1 MEQVACSTC
10 CDFTTPDLSHS
21 SLSHTRL
28 RAHRGRTRA
37 LSLGDGVLVHGRCT
51 VFTIL
56 LLYSVTL
63 AGALEAHISSTDPGG
78 VVVFNASLGHG
89 WGYHVDRSK
98 SQSALPFL
106 QLDSSTGL
114 VYWRGGWKL
123 CLQLRDNPI
132 HMHIVSRTWQ
142 WRSQSS
148 ANATVVPYS
157 VFVHGCKEPHRT
169 LKYKRLKTQGMHTII
184 LSSKVAPTQCIP
196 QLTTLMTITDFLP
209 HSLHQCQITVD
220 LPMSS
225 PVSVDS
231 SLIFRAAARLC
242 FIQDTISVEFFVS
255 VLCDGSQLFQV
266 PFELQIHSQS
276 PFPPSAHIRSRRAAN
291 NQPRFDPTAYIVH
304 VKEEQPPGVQVA
316 TITAVDTD
324 TEGAG
329 TLTYTMI
336 PTRDERS
343 QSRFAINPLTG
354 TINTTLKLDRE
365 SIKAHYFLVIA
376 TDHGVP
382 AQSASASLTI
392 IVDDVNDHAPRFDQQ
407 VYNIDFPE
415 NQNIGFPVLT
425 VQATDQDFLKNSE
438 IRYSI
443 LNSAS
448 PNDAFMINP
457 LLGAISTMRKLDRE
471 THPSYQ
477 LLIQAIDQG
486 DLGERKSST
495 ATVNITI
502 TDENDNSPIFAKGQ
516 ESYVVNIVEDEPVS
530 STEPIIQV
538 TATDKDIGQNSEI
551 LYQLSGKN
559 HEKFSI
565 NANTGEIFLVEQ
577 LDYEEEDEYRLTVRA
592 EDQGNPSRRGTAT
605 VLVHVIDVNDN
616 APYFTSDS
624 YTGYVV
630 ENSELGAS
638 IIQVLAFDRDSGEN
652 SRLVYTLM
660 GSSDNQSLPL
670 SIDQQ
675 SGWIETSGKIDRENN
690 PEYSLTVKV
699 TDSGSPKLSATTAVV
714 IGVRDINDNAP
725 IFTSRFYQ
733 ATVSEEARIGDEVI
747 RVTAEDIDEGVNARV
762 HYDIIAGNIGDVFQM
777 SQSNNQGLITV
788 KKELDARQQN
798 RYSLTVTATD
808 TGGRKDTVQVNVNV
822 TDFNRNAPEF
832 QATPFQ
838 FSVDENV
845 PIGTSVFRVRAI
857 DRDRGENARITYSL
871 DPGVKAFAIDP
882 HTGEITT
889 RFELNRESTPGYM
902 LRVTA
907 TDNGKPQLQ
916 DSEDIDVTINDE
928 NDNKPE
934 FTETIYTGSIREDAL
949 RGEPVLQITAHDFDK
964 DANGQVFYT
973 FDGGN
978 DGNGDFSIDSALGM
992 IRVAKFLDRERI
1004 PNYELVALAI
1014 DRGTPPQSS
1023 SVIVRIK
1030 VDDVNDNHPEF
1041 EADEL
1046 NVYITENSPIGSTV
1060 AQITAIDPDEGVN
1073 ALVEYSFDGG
1083 PDVDSFQLSGRRGQP
1098 AIITTLIPLDYESDK
1113 KRYEV
1118 ILRAASN
1125 TQFSTTK
1132 VFINVRD
1139 VNDNVPVL
1147 QDFSIIYNNYG
1158 GSFPREPIGRIPA
1171 FDPDVSDQELLTYR
1185 IVSGNEASLL
1195 HLNTSSGQITLDSR
1209 LNSDVPR
1216 NGTFKVSVSGRTVRV
1231 GIHPLLFLSSDLG
1244 LHFVFFII
1252 TLFSLCFVCLF
1263 FLHFSCLNH
1272 QL

>member
-1 MEQVACSTC
+1 MSNC
-10 CDFTTPDLSHS
+10 CDLTTPDLSVSHS

-28 RAHRGRTRA
+28 KTHRGRTRA
-37 LSLGDGVLVHGRCT
+37 LCLGDGVLGHRCT

-56 LLYSVTL
+56 LFYCVTL

-78 VVVFNASLGHG
+78 LVVFNASLGHG

-98 SQSALPFL
+98 SQSSLPFL

-114 VYWRGGWKL
+114 VYWRGGGGL
-123 CLQLRDNPI
+123 CFQLRDNPI
-132 HMHIVSRTWQ
+132 HMHIVSRTWRL
-142 WRSQSS
+142 RSQPSPNS
-148 ANATVVPYS
+148 TVVPYS
-157 VFVHGCKEPHRT
+157 VFVHGCKQPHRT
-169 LKYKRLKTQGMHTII
+169 LKYKRLKREGMHTII
-184 LSSKVAPTQCIP
+184 LSSKVTPSQCIP
-196 QLTTLMTITDFLP
+196 QLTTLMTMTDFLP

-220 LPMSS
+220 LPVSS
-225 PVSVDS
+225 PVSVDA
-231 SLIFRAAARLC
+231 SLVFRTDAKLC
-242 FIQDTISVEFFVS
+242 FMRDTISVDFLVS
-255 VLCDGSQLFQV
+255 VLCNGSQMFQV
-266 PFELQIHSQS
+266 PFELQIHPQFSV
-276 PFPPSAHIRSRRAAN
+276 PSIAHIRSRRSAN
-291 NQPRFDPTAYIVH
+291 NQPSFDPTAYTVH
-304 VKEEQPPGVQVA
+304 VKEEQPSGIQVV
-316 TITAVDTD
+316 TITATDTD

-329 TLTYTMI
+329 TLTYSMI

-382 AQSASASLTI
+382 PRSASASLTI
-392 IVDDVNDHAPRFDQQ
+392 FVDDVNDHAPRFDQQ

-425 VQATDQDFLKNSE
+425 IQATDQDFLKNSE

-457 LLGAISTMRKLDRE
+457 ELGAISTMRKLDRE
-471 THPSYQ
+471 THSSYQ
-477 LLIQAIDQG
+477 LLIQAVDQG
-486 DLGERKSST
+486 DRSERKSST

-502 TDENDNSPIFAKGQ
+502 TDENDNSPVFAGDK
-516 ESYVVNIVEDEPVS
+516 EPYAVDIREDAAIS
-530 STEPIIQV
+530 STEPIFQV
-538 TATDKDIGQNSEI
+538 TATDADMGQNAEI
-551 LYQLSGKN
+551 LYQLSGKH
-559 HEKFSI
+559 HEKFNI

-577 LDYEEEDEYRLTVRA
+577 LDYEDEDDYRLTVRA

-616 APYFTSDS
+616 APYIISDLFT
-624 YTGYVV
+624 GNVE
-630 ENSELGAS
+630 ENSDIGTS
-638 IIQVLAFDRDSGEN
+638 IIQVQAFDRDSGEN
-652 SRLVYTLM
+652 SRLTYTLL
-660 GSSDNQSLPL
+660 GSSNNQSLPL
-670 SIDQQ
+670 SIDGQ
-675 SGWIETSGKIDRENN
+675 SGWIETSGKIDREHKS
-690 PEYSLTVKV
+690 EYSLTVRV
-699 TDSGSPKLSATTAVV
+699 TDNGSPKLSATAVVV
-714 IGVRDINDNAP
+714 IGVRDINDNPP
-725 IFTSRFYQ
+725 IFTSRYYQ
-733 ATVSEEARIGDEVI
+733 VAVSEDTRIGDEVI
-747 RVTAEDIDEGVNARV
+747 QVIAEDEDEGVNARV
-762 HYDIIAGNIGDVFQM
+762 HYDITAGNVGDAFKM

-788 KKELDARQQN
+788 NRELDARQQN

-808 TGGRKDTVQVNVNV
+808 KDNKKDTVQVAINV
-822 TDFNRNAPEF
+822 TDTNRHAPEF

-845 PIGTSVFRVRAI
+845 AIGTSVFKVRAI

-882 HTGEITT
+882 HTGDIST
-889 RFELNRESTPGYM
+889 RFALNRESTPGYM

-916 DSEDIDVTINDE
+916 DSEDIDVTVNDE

-934 FTETIYTGSIREDAL
+934 FTETIYTGAVREDAL
-949 RGEPVLQITAHDFDK
+949 PGEPVLQITARDFDK

-973 FDGGN
+973 FHGGN
-978 DGNGDFSIDSALGM
+978 NGNGDFSIDSALGM
-992 IRVAKFLDRERI
+992 IRVANYLDRERI
-1004 PNYELVALAI
+1004 ASYELVAFAI

-1041 EADEL
+1041 EAEEL

-1060 AQITAIDPDEGVN
+1060 AQITATDPDEGVN

-1113 KRYEV
+1113 KRYEI

-1132 VFINVRD
+1132 IFINVRD
-1139 VNDNVPVL
+1139 VNDNAPVL

-1216 NGTFKVSVSGRTVRV
+1216 NGTFKVSVSGRTN
-1231 GIHPLLFLSSDLG
+1231 GF
-1244 LHFVFFII
+1244 
-1252 TLFSLCFVCLF
+1252 
-1263 FLHFSCLNH
+1263 
-1272 QL
+1272 

>member
-1 MEQVACSTC
+1 MEQVTCSNC
-10 CDFTTPDLSHS
+10 CDFTTPDVSHS

-37 LSLGDGVLVHGRCT
+37 LWLVDGVVVRRCAM
-51 VFTIL
+51 FTIL
-56 LLYSVTL
+56 LFHCVTL

-78 VVVFNASLGHG
+78 VVVFNASLGYG
-89 WGYHVDRSK
+89 WGYYVDHSK
-98 SQSALPFL
+98 SRSSLPFL

-114 VYWRGGWKL
+114 VYWRGGGEQ
-123 CLQLRDNPI
+123 CLRLRDNPI

-148 ANATVVPYS
+148 SNSTVVPYS
-157 VFVHGCKEPHRT
+157 VFVHGCKQPHSHSHRT
-169 LKYKRLKTQGMHTII
+169 WKYKRLKEERKHEII
-184 LSSKVAPTQCIP
+184 VSSKVAPSECIP
-196 QLTTLMTITDFLP
+196 QSATLMTVTDFLP
-209 HSLHQCQITVD
+209 HSLRQCQIIVD
-220 LPMSS
+220 LPVSS
-225 PVSVDS
+225 PVSVDKT
-231 SLIFRAAARLC
+231 SLVFKSAVKLC
-242 FIQDTISVEFFVS
+242 FVQDTISVEFSVS

-266 PFELQIHSQS
+266 PFELHIHPHSLH
-276 PFPPSAHIRSRRAAN
+276 PSTVRIRSRRAAN
-291 NQPRFDPTAYIVH
+291 NQPRFDPTAYIEH
-304 VKEEQPPGVQVA
+304 VKEEQHPGVQVV
-316 TITAVDTD
+316 TITATDTD

-329 TLTYTMI
+329 TLTYSMI
-336 PTRDERS
+336 PTRDELS
-343 QSRFAINPLTG
+343 QSRFSINPLTG

-392 IVDDVNDHAPRFDQQ
+392 IVDDVNDHAPRFDRQ

-425 VQATDQDFLKNSE
+425 IQATDHDFLKNSE

-457 LLGAISTMRKLDRE
+457 VSGAISTMRKLNRE
-471 THPSYQ
+471 THPGYQ
-477 LLIQAIDQG
+477 LLIQAVDQG
-486 DLGERKSST
+486 DLSERRSST

-502 TDENDNSPIFAKGQ
+502 TDENDNNPIFANGQ
-516 ESYVVNIVEDEPVS
+516 ESYVVNIREDKAIS
-530 STEPIIQV
+530 TTEPIIQV
-538 TATDKDIGQNSEI
+538 TATDADIGQNAEI
-551 LYQLSGKN
+551 LYQLSGKG
-559 HEKFSI
+559 HEKFNI
-565 NANTGEIFLVEQ
+565 NAITGEIFLVEE
-577 LDYEEEDEYRLTVRA
+577 LDYEDEDEYSLTVRA
-592 EDQGNPSRRGTAT
+592 EDQGNPSKRGTAT

-616 APYFTSDS
+616 SPYFTSDS
-624 YTGYVV
+624 YNGYVV
-630 ENSELGAS
+630 ESSESGTS
-638 IIQVLAFDRDSGEN
+638 VIQVLAFDRDSGEN
-652 SRLVYTLM
+652 SQLTYTFM
-660 GSSDNQSLPL
+660 GSTSNQSLPL
-670 SIDQQ
+670 TIDRQ
-675 SGWIETSGKIDRENN
+675 SGWIQTSGQIDREHR

-699 TDSGSPKLSATTAVV
+699 TDNGSPKLSATTAVV
-714 IGVRDINDNAP
+714 IFIRDINDNAP

-733 ATVSEEARIGDEVI
+733 AAVSEEARIGDEVI
-747 RVTAEDIDEGVNARV
+747 RVVAEDQDEGVNARV
-762 HYDIIAGNIGDVFQM
+762 QYDIITGNIGDAFQI

-788 KKELDARQQN
+788 KKDLDARQQN

-808 TGGRKDTVQVNVNV
+808 TGGRKDTVQVSINV
-822 TDFNRNAPEF
+822 TDTNRNAPEF

-838 FSVDENV
+838 FSVDENIA
-845 PIGTSVFRVRAI
+845 IGTSVFKVRAI

-882 HTGEITT
+882 HNGNIST
-889 RFELNRESTPGYM
+889 RFALNRESTPGYM

-916 DSEDIDVTINDE
+916 DSEDIDVSINDE
-928 NDNKPE
+928 NDNRPE
-934 FTETIYTGSIREDAL
+934 FTETNYTGAVREDAL
-949 RGEPVLQITAHDFDK
+949 PGEPVLQITAQDFDK

-978 DGNGDFSIDSALGM
+978 NGNGDFSIDSALGI
-992 IRVAKFLDRERI
+992 IRVADYLDRERI
-1004 PNYELVALAI
+1004 HSYELVALAI

-1023 SVIVRIK
+1023 SVFVRIK

-1041 EADEL
+1041 EAEEL
-1046 NVYITENSPIGSTV
+1046 NVYIVENSPIGSTV
-1060 AQITAIDPDEGVN
+1060 AEITAIDPDEGVN

-1083 PDVDSFQLSGRRGQP
+1083 PDVDSFQLAGRRGQP

-1113 KRYEV
+1113 KRYEIV
-1118 ILRAASN
+1118 LRAASN

-1139 VNDNVPVL
+1139 VNDNAPVL

-1171 FDPDVSDQELLTYR
+1171 FDPDVSDQELLTFK

-1195 HLNTSSGQITLDSR
+1195 HLNASSGQITLDSR

-1216 NGTFKVSVSGRTVRV
+1216 NGTFQVSVSGRTT
-1231 GIHPLLFLSSDLG
+1231 G
-1244 LHFVFFII
+1244 FF
-1252 TLFSLCFVCLF
+1252 
-1263 FLHFSCLNH
+1263 
-1272 QL
+1272 